1 MLRLVKYPVTLKR
14 NKKHYIIQ
22 YIVTNVTLL
31 HLLRLF
37 FSKKIFFKFLP
48 YIVGTRNSVT
58 AFEEDVIV
66 NRLLAI
72 EKEARTVIRAS

>member
-1 MLRLVKYPVTLKR
+1 MLYRNYLYRVKNIFYKKTRSDRIKADFLFNVVLRLVKYPVTLKR

-37 FSKKIFFKFLP
+37 FSKKYFFKFLP
-48 YIVGTRNSVT
+48 I
-58 AFEEDVIV
+58 
-66 NRLLAI
+66 
-72 EKEARTVIRAS
+72 